1 MGTVSPLATNQLVL
15 FSIITKHTFVMA
27 SRIVKSPTVQT
38 TAKRQFA
45 AQAAVANSERELVKS
60 EALKVSTLKNGLNVA
75 SIENHSPV
83 TTLGVIIKSGSRNE
97 GYDNAGISHALR
109 IAAGLATK
117 NNSAFGICR
126 NLQQA
131 GASMVCTQG
140 REHTLYTVQA
150 TRDQTDI
157 AVEYLTDVV
166 SNQAFKTWELIR
178 CAPRM
183 KLELA
188 SASPATQAVEL
199 LHQAAFR
206 SGLGNSLYSAPA
218 KVGSHGPAQL
228 GQFVAKHFTTNRAA
242 LLGVGISHSNL
253 NKYASLLHLDTGAG
267 PSATASKYAGGELR
281 LETGGNVAYVAIAAD
296 VAGCMAAFL
305 LQRVLGMGSSVKY
318 GTGQGKLAQAAVAA
332 GGNAAV
338 SGICQSYSD
347 AGLLGAMVV
356 TEAASAGK
364 VVAAVAAAL
373 RTASVTD
380 GEVAA
385 AKKIMLADV
394 YTLLEDPLQQVE
406 NMGAQV
412 LMSGDVMPV
421 DKLPE
426 LIGGLTTA
434 DVQAAAKK
442 LSSAKLS
449 MGAVGNLSTVPY
461 VDSL

>member
-1 MGTVSPLATNQLVL
+1 MGTVSPLATNQLLL
-15 FSIITKHTFVMA
+15 FSIITKNTFVMA

-45 AQAAVANSERELVKS
+45 AQAAVAKSERELVKS

-126 NLQQA
+126 NSQQA

-166 SNQAFKTWELIR
+166 SNQAFKTWELTR

-206 SGLGNSLYSAPA
+206 TGLGNSLYSAPA

-253 NKYASLLHLDTGAG
+253 NKYASLLHLDSGAG

-296 VAGCMAAFL
+296 VAGVVNVADCMAAFL

-356 TEAASAGK
+356 TD
-364 VVAAVAAAL
+364 VAAAL

-380 GEVAA
+380 EEVAA

-394 YTLLEDPLQQVE
+394 YTLLEDPLQQFE

-434 DVQAAAKK
+434 DVQAAAK
-442 LSSAKLS
+442 
-449 MGAVGNLSTVPY
+449 
-461 VDSL
+461 

>member
-1 MGTVSPLATNQLVL
+1 VSGHNTTA
-15 FSIITKHTFVMA
+15 MA
-27 SRIVKSPTVQT
+27 SRIVKSPAVQS

-45 AQAAVANSERELVKS
+45 AQAAVAKSERELVKA
-60 EALKVSTLKNGLNVA
+60 EPLKVSTLKSGLNVA

-83 TTLGVIIKSGSRNE
+83 TTLGVVVKAGSRNE
-97 GYDNAGISHALR
+97 TYENSGVSHALR

-126 NLQQA
+126 NLQQS

-150 TRDQTDI
+150 TRDQTDVAI
-157 AVEYLTDVV
+157 EYLTDVV
-166 SNQAFKTWELIR
+166 SNQAFKPWELSR
-178 CAPRM
+178 SVPRM

-188 SASPATQAVEL
+188 STSPATQAVEL

-206 SGLGNSLYSAPA
+206 SGLGNSLYSSPA
-218 KVGSHGPAQL
+218 RVGSHGTAQL
-228 GQFVAKHFTTNRAA
+228 SQFVSKHFTSNRAA
-242 LLGVGISHSNL
+242 LLGVGISHSSL
-253 NKYASLLHLDTGAG
+253 TKFADLLHLESGAG
-267 PSATASKYAGGELR
+267 PSTTASKYAGGELR
-281 LETGGNVAYVAIAAD
+281 VETGGGLAYVALAAD
-296 VAGCMAAFL
+296 TAGVVNVADCMAALL
-305 LQRVLGMGSSVKY
+305 LQRVLGMGASVKY
-318 GTGQGKLAQAAVAA
+318 GTGQGKLAQAALAA

-338 SGICQSYSD
+338 SAICQTYSD

-364 VVAAVAAAL
+364 VVGAIAAAL
-373 RTASVTD
+373 RSATVTEE
-380 GEVAA
+380 EVAA
-385 AKKIMLADV
+385 AKKIMLADI

-406 NMGAQV
+406 NMGAQLLV
-412 LMSGDVMPV
+412 SGDVMPA

-442 LSSAKLS
+442 LSSATLS
-449 MGAVGNLSTVPY
+449 MGAVGNLSTVPHL
-461 VDSL
+461 DTL

>member
-1 MGTVSPLATNQLVL
+1 MG
-15 FSIITKHTFVMA
+15 ITKNTFVMA

-45 AQAAVANSERELVKS
+45 AQAAVAKSERELVKS

-166 SNQAFKTWELIR
+166 SNQAFKTWELTR

-188 SASPATQAVEL
+188 SASPATQALEL

-206 SGLGNSLYSAPA
+206 SGLGNILYSAPA

-253 NKYASLLHLDTGAG
+253 NKYASLLHLDSGAG

-296 VAGCMAAFL
+296 VAGVVNVADCMAAFL

-356 TEAASAGK
+356 
-364 VVAAVAAAL
+364 AAVAAAL

-380 GEVAA
+380 EEVAA

-461 VDSL
+461 VDS

>member
-1 MGTVSPLATNQLVL
+1 MG
-15 FSIITKHTFVMA
+15 
-27 SRIVKSPTVQT
+27 
-38 TAKRQFA
+38 
-45 AQAAVANSERELVKS
+45 
-60 EALKVSTLKNGLNVA
+60 KNGLNVA

-97 GYDNAGISHALR
+97 GYENAGISHALR

-117 NNSAFGICR
+117 NNSSFGICR

-166 SNQAFKTWELIR
+166 SNQAFKTWELTR
-178 CAPRM
+178 WAPRM

-206 SGLGNSLYSAPA
+206 SGLGNSLYSAP
-218 KVGSHGPAQL
+218 
-228 GQFVAKHFTTNRAA
+228 
-242 LLGVGISHSNL
+242 
-253 NKYASLLHLDTGAG
+253 
-267 PSATASKYAGGELR
+267 
-281 LETGGNVAYVAIAAD
+281 
-296 VAGCMAAFL
+296 AFL

-380 GEVAA
+380 EEVAA

>member
-1 MGTVSPLATNQLVL
+1 MGTKLVTVSPLATNQLLL

-45 AQAAVANSERELVKS
+45 AQAAVAKSERELVKS
-60 EALKVSTLKNGLNVA
+60 EALKVSTLKKGLNVA

-83 TTLGVIIKSGSRNE
+83 TTLGVIIKAGSRNE

-157 AVEYLTDVV
+157 AVEYLPDVV
-166 SNQAFKTWELIR
+166 SNQAFKTWELTR

-253 NKYASLLHLDTGAG
+253 NKYASLLHLDSGAG

-296 VAGCMAAFL
+296 VAGVVNVADCMAAFL

-318 GTGQGKLAQAAVAA
+318 GTGQGKLVQAAV
-332 GGNAAV
+332 
-338 SGICQSYSD
+338 
-347 AGLLGAMVV
+347 
-356 TEAASAGK
+356 
-364 VVAAVAAAL
+364 AAL

-380 GEVAA
+380 EEVAA

>member
-1 MGTVSPLATNQLVL
+1 MGADLNCPFLQRGHLPSVVTKLVTVSPLATNQLLL
-15 FSIITKHTFVMA
+15 FSIITKNTFVMA

-45 AQAAVANSERELVKS
+45 AQAAVAKSERELVKS

-97 GYDNAGISHALR
+97 GYENAGISHALR

-166 SNQAFKTWELIR
+166 SNQAFKTWELTR

-188 SASPATQAVEL
+188 SVSPATQAVEL

-253 NKYASLLHLDTGAG
+253 NKYASLLHLDSGAG

-281 LETGGNVAYVAIAAD
+281 LET
-296 VAGCMAAFL
+296 
-305 LQRVLGMGSSVKY
+305 
-318 GTGQGKLAQAAVAA
+318 

-380 GEVAA
+380 EEVAA

>member
-1 MGTVSPLATNQLVL
+1 MG
-15 FSIITKHTFVMA
+15 ITKNTFVMA

-45 AQAAVANSERELVKS
+45 AQAAVAKSERELVKS

-109 IAAGLATK
+109 IPAGLATK
-117 NNSAFGICR
+117 KNSAFCICR

-166 SNQAFKTWELIR
+166 SNQAFKTWELTR

-188 SASPATQAVEL
+188 SASPATQALEL

-228 GQFVAKHFTTNRAA
+228 GQFVAKHFTTNRAV

-281 LETGGNVAYVAIAAD
+281 VETGGNVAYVAIAAD
-296 VAGCMAAFL
+296 VAGVVNVADCMAAFL

-356 TEAASAGK
+356 TD
-364 VVAAVAAAL
+364 VAAAL

-380 GEVAA
+380 EEVAA

-434 DVQAAAKK
+434 DVQ
-442 LSSAKLS
+442 
-449 MGAVGNLSTVPY
+449 
-461 VDSL
+461 

>member
-1 MGTVSPLATNQLVL
+1 MGKLVTVSLLATNQLLL
-15 FSIITKHTFVMA
+15 FSIITNHTFVMA
-27 SRIVKSPTVQT
+27 SRIVKSPPVQT

-45 AQAAVANSERELVKS
+45 AQAAVAKSERELVKS

-166 SNQAFKTWELIR
+166 SNQAFKTWELTR

-253 NKYASLLHLDTGAG
+253 NKYASLLHLDSGAG

-296 VAGCMAAFL
+296 VAGVVNVADCMAAFL

-338 SGICQSYSD
+338 PGICQSYSD

-364 VVAAVAAAL
+364 VVA
-373 RTASVTD
+373 
-380 GEVAA
+380 EVAA